1 MKSEKRIIQL
11 HSPNIFGN
19 ELKYLRECIK
29 SNHLTF
35 GKHSQLFLK
44 KIQELTKSKH
54 PSLVQNCTSGL
65 YLCLKI
71 SNTKKNNEVLV
82 PSITFIASV
91 NVIKY
96 CDADPVFMDVDEYCN
111 IDIKKTKDLFK
122 FLEIN

>member
-71 SNTKKNNEVLV
+71 SNTKKNNDFNFRRDNLKSNKILNYL
-82 PSITFIASV
+82 PIIFIA
-91 NVIKY
+91 NNFIIK
-96 CDADPVFMDVDEYCN
+96 FRIGSQE
-111 IDIKKTKDLFK
+111 TKCC
-122 FLEIN
+122 